1 MKLSQNAETAVR
13 KIQETLSE
21 SLTDDQSKK
30 ITKVIEKALIDSVL
44 ETCQSS
50 SLAINHCCSADQ
62 DMAHKLN
69 AEIER
74 SKVALIANLTSFR

>member
-1 MKLSQNAETAVR
+1 MKLSQNSEAAVR
-13 KIQETLSE
+13 KIQETLSD
-21 SLTDDQSKK
+21 SLTDEQSRM

-50 SLAINHCCSADQ
+50 SRAVNRCCSADQ

-69 AEIER
+69 EEIER